1 MELYPLIRPVMAVF
15 TAAMMGGTSYIRVCF
30 IVSFAAKYLQISMPA
45 AKGSRTI
52 VFHGI
57 VAELLR

>member
-1 MELYPLIRPVMAVF
+1 MVVF
-15 TAAMMGGTSYIRVCF
+15 MAAMMGDFLFSVCF
-30 IVSFAAKYLQISMPA
+30 IVSFAAKDLEISMPA